1 MDLEDADVDKIRDYV
16 GSSPDD
22 SVLYG
27 MAESVAYWQEIALR
41 ILRRRRAD
49 AASGEAVTNFA
60 LSGVLSVGQKS
71 ADLSALDAAI
81 ADLER
86 QIADLTGVAGP
97 GVQVVRTVRADRAR

>member
-1 MDLEDADVDKIRDYV
+1 MELAPADLENVRDYV
-16 GSSPDD
+16 GGSPDD
-22 SVLYG
+22 GTLYA
-27 MAESVAYWQEIALR
+27 MAVDATYWQDVALR

-71 ADLSALDAAI
+71 ADLSTLDAAI

-86 QIADLTGVAGP
+86 QIAGLTGVAGP